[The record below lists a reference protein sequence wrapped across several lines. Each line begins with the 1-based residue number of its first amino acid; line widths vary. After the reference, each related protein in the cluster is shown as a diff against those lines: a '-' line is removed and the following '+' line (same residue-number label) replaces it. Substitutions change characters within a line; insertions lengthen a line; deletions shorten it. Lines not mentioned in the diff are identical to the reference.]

1 MRKVSKKGVP
11 LIKKATLSTLN
22 TDLHKSS
29 SYFTAIW
36 KFVIFCAL
44 IISAL
49 LLFPATQHRACA
61 SSGAYKVSTVSGQE
75 LEKPKPLFTRAENTI
90 KAKYIPRAKSS
101 SVTVNFNVTKGGK
114 LIDVKGID
122 FEKAARPEVDIK
134 DFKSALFLIEIKEIS
149 PAGSDA
155 TVNISS
161 DFFTSGTEY
170 HVFNE
175 KLPQPW
181 FNSECHNVAMNG
193 RVRELLITVKDGGPY
208 DSDGQAD
215 GSVTF
220 VGGPKDSFW
229 GYALGTLV
237 IRFFGVFLVLS
248 VLMVGM
254 ILSGVFFSRIESRK
268 EERQSAAV
276 ESEPVDEEA
285 TSDSQLVEA
294 EIESDQYREEEWPDV
309 DYETAA
315 AIAIALHLHFESS
328 DSPRLPDSQA
338 VSRRAYSRAG
348 QAPASEQSSWS
359 NHGREQIMRDRAMV
373 YNRGN
378 S

>member
-1 MRKVSKKGVP
+1 MINLSKKGVP
-11 LIKKATLSTLN
+11 LIQKAALSTLN
-22 TDLHKSS
+22 TDLHKNR
-29 SYFTAIW
+29 SYFTAIC
-36 KFVIFCAL
+36 KFGVFCPL
-44 IISAL
+44 LISAL

-75 LEKPKPLFTRAENTI
+75 LEKPKPLFTRTEDTV
-90 KAKYIPRAKSS
+90 KAKYIPRAKST
-101 SVTVNFNVTKGGK
+101 SVTVNFKVTKGGK
-114 LIDVKGID
+114 LLDVKGID
-122 FEKAARPEVDIK
+122 FEKVERPEVDIK

-155 TVNISS
+155 TVNIAS

-193 RVRELLITVKDGGPY
+193 RVRELMITVKDGGPY

-215 GSVTF
+215 GSISF
-220 VGGPKDSFW
+220 IGGPKDSFW

-248 VLMVGM
+248 VLMIGM
-254 ILSGVFFSRIESRK
+254 LLSGAFFSRIESRK
-268 EERQSAAV
+268 EERESAAV

-285 TSDSQLVEA
+285 TLDSQPVEA
-294 EIESDQYREEEWPDV
+294 EVESDEYTDEWPAV
-309 DYETAA
+309 EPETAA
-315 AIAIALHLHFESS
+315 AIAIALHLHFGSS
-328 DSPRLPDSQA
+328 EPVAPSRSASRGRGTERQQTPAPD
-338 VSRRAYSRAG
+338 
-348 QAPASEQSSWS
+348 QSSWS
-359 NHGREQIMRDRAMV
+359 NHGREQLMRTRSMV